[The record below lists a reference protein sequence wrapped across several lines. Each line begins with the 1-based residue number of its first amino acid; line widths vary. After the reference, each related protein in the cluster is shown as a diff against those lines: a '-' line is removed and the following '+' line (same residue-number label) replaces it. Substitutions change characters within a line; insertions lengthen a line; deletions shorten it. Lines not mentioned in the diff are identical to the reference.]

1 MKTAQ
6 QFDQDALPIF
16 CDKGVFRILVDIY
29 LQKKDQ
35 FQILIQMLMDF
46 IQPIEE
52 SFWQAKVFG
61 VNIANVVD
69 TVLNEINFKWSFKG
83 YLILAIEK

>member
-1 MKTAQ
+1 MKTAK
-6 QFDQDALPIF
+6 QFDQDALPVF

-46 IQPIEE
+46 MQPSVLDIALASIFKDLE
-52 SFWQAKVFG
+52 SKKVSDRQKSL
-61 VNIANVVD
+61 VWM
-69 TVLNEINFKWSFKG
+69 LRM
-83 YLILAIEK
+83 L

>member
-46 IQPIEE
+46 MQP
-52 SFWQAKVFG
+52 SVL
-61 VNIANVVD
+61 NIA
-69 TVLNEINFKWSFKG
+69 LASIFKDLESKKVSDRQKSLVW
-83 YLILAIEK
+83 ILRML